1 MRVYRLLMKDSI
13 EERMVALQVN
23 KQLLGKGSMEKLKEE
38 EKRKARLTALIDLFN
53 LTTEEGGWH

>member
-1 MRVYRLLMKDSI
+1 MKDSI

-53 LTTEEGGWH
+53 VTTEEGGWH